1 MITMLILNAGKVMNI
16 GYEKVLLMQNDLN
29 KETSDVITT
38 YVYQQGVLKGQ
49 YSYSTAVNLFNSV
62 INTLLIVVV
71 NAISRKVSDTSLW

>member
-1 MITMLILNAGKVMNI
+1 MK
-16 GYEKVLLMQNDLN
+16 NDLN